1 VTNRRTLFAIACLG
15 MLAFGIVLTTLGAVL
30 PSVIERF
37 GIGTA
42 AAGSLF
48 LLMTFGILLGSVVFG
63 PIVDRNGY
71 KGMLLLATAL
81 IAIGIEGIAFA
92 PSMSWL
98 RVAVAVVGF
107 GGGIINGGTNALV
120 ADVSADDRTAG
131 LSLLGVFFGVGAV
144 GVPFV
149 LASLLGTFSHSAI
162 IAAVGAFVAVPF
174 VITAAT
180 PFPAPKQPQGFP
192 LATARL
198 LLRDP
203 VLLLMGLMLFLQ
215 SGIEITVGGW
225 TATFFKDE
233 LRITERRALVYLSLF
248 WFGLML
254 ARLAL
259 GSVLKR
265 VAPTRVLL
273 GCIAVGVVG
282 AATLI
287 LARDASVAALGVFLL
302 GVGLAAT
309 FPVVLGFVG
318 DRYAELSGTAFSVVI
333 VMALTGGMLLPW
345 LTGVL
350 GAPYGLRGSFA
361 IVPMA
366 LVLLA
371 VLLGIVASRLRAA
384 RAALD
389 G

>member
-1 VTNRRTLFAIACLG
+1 MTDRRTLFAIACLG

-37 GIGTA
+37 GIDTA

-92 PSMSWL
+92 PSMAWL

-149 LASLLGTFSHSAI
+149 LASLLGTFTHSAI

-192 LATARL
+192 LATAGRL
-198 LLRDP
+198 LHDP

-225 TATFFKDE
+225 TATFFRDE

-287 LARDASVAALGVFLL
+287 LARDASAAALGVFLL

-309 FPVVLGFVG
+309 FPVVLGFAG

-350 GAPYGLRGSFA
+350 GATYGLRGSFV
-361 IVPMA
+361 IVPVA
-366 LVLLA
+366 LVLLS
-371 VLLGIVASRLRAA
+371 VLLAIVASRLGSSRPE
-384 RAALD
+384 
-389 G
+389 